1 MATAIIAEDEALL
14 AASLKSDLN
23 ALWPDLSIL
32 AVVGDGQSALEQA
45 LMLRPQVLFLD
56 IRMPE
61 LSGIDVAL
69 ELIDT
74 WPQDEPFPAIV
85 FVTAY
90 DEYALQA
97 FEARA
102 IDYLVKPVQR
112 QRLANTVERIKARI
126 GAVDLAA
133 TIQQFQALLQ
143 NRPADLSKL
152 GGQPSHHGRQL
163 LKVIQAGVGNSIR
176 MIPIDEVNLFEAA
189 DKYVRVVASDGKDY
203 LIRKA
208 LKELIDELDPEIFW
222 QIHRGALVRATAI
235 DSVQRDEAGRQTLQ
249 LKGYPQALS
258 VSRMY
263 SHLFKAM

>member
-1 MATAIIAEDEALL
+1 MATAIIAEDEPLL
-14 AASLKSDLN
+14 AASLKSELKT
-23 ALWPDLSIL
+23 LWPDLSIL
-32 AVVGDGQSALEQA
+32 AMVGDGQSALEQA

-61 LSGIDVAL
+61 LSGIDAAL

-74 WPQDEPFPAIV
+74 WPQEAPFPAIV

-102 IDYLVKPVQR
+102 IDYLVKPVQT
-112 QRLANTVERIKARI
+112 QRLAITVERLKARI

-133 TIQQFQALLQ
+133 TIQQFQVLLQ
-143 NRPADLSKL
+143 TRSPDLPKL
-152 GGQPSHHGRQL
+152 DGQPNHQGRQL

-176 MIPIDEVNLFEAA
+176 MIPIDEVHLFEAA
-189 DKYVRVVASDGKDY
+189 DKYVRVVVADGKDY

-208 LKELIDELDPEIFW
+208 LKELIDELDPDIFW

-249 LKGYPQALS
+249 LKGYPQALT